1 MTRLILKILA
11 LLFALITLWFI
22 IQDMRYESAETL
34 LFGQIWFSY
43 APSSLQVAEAVVE
56 RYLDPCSLIQA
67 LGCAPFLWHPG
78 FATILQSPAS
88 LPFGILAVVFFVL
101 SGFAGG
107 ASRLKQS
114 NLHKEG
120 R

>member
-1 MTRLILKILA
+1 MLA
-11 LLFALITLWFI
+11 LLFALLTLWFI
-22 IQDMRYESAETL
+22 IQDMRSESAEAL

-56 RYLDPCSLIQA
+56 RYLDPCTLIQA

-78 FATILQSPAS
+78 IATILQTPAS

-107 ASRLKQS
+107 VSRPKKS
-114 NLHKEG
+114 HSHKDS